1 MSEYIGLYS
10 VKDVVAEEFGPV
22 FMAVN
27 DGVAL
32 RSFGKLIQ
40 EVPEP
45 QEYELY
51 SVGVFK
57 PDSGRII
64 TLGDEPR
71 KVEFL
76 LSPDR
81 KYGLVDRSNE
91 CKLCGTELI
100 IDNQCPN
107 CGGAC

>member
-40 EVPEP
+40 DVPEP

-57 PDSGRII
+57 PDSGRVI
-64 TLGDEPR
+64 TLGEDPR
-71 KVEFL
+71 KIEFL
-76 LSPDR
+76 LSSDR
-81 KYGLVDRSNE
+81 KFAVVN
-91 CKLCGTELI
+91 
-100 IDNQCPN
+100 
-107 CGGAC
+107 GGEE

>member
-32 RSFGKLIQ
+32 RSFSKLIQ
-40 EVPEP
+40 DVPEP

-57 PDSGRII
+57 PDSGRIK
-64 TLGDEPR
+64 TLGEPR
-71 KVEFL
+71 NIEFL
-76 LSPDR
+76 LSSDR
-81 KYGLVDRSNE
+81 KFAVVN
-91 CKLCGTELI
+91 
-100 IDNQCPN
+100 
-107 CGGAC
+107 GGEE

>member
-10 VKDVVAEEFGPV
+10 VKDVVAEELGPV

-32 RSFGKLIQ
+32 RSFSKLIQ
-40 EVPEP
+40 DVPEP

-64 TLGDEPR
+64 TLDDEPR
-71 KVEFL
+71 KVAFL
-76 LSPDR
+76 VSPDR
-81 KYGLVDRSNE
+81 KFAVVD
-91 CKLCGTELI
+91 
-100 IDNQCPN
+100 
-107 CGGAC
+107 GGVE

>member
-1 MSEYIGLYS
+1 MSIGLYS

-32 RSFGKLIQ
+32 RSFGKLLKD
-40 EVPEP
+40 VPEP

-71 KVEFL
+71 KIEFL

-81 KYGLVDRSNE
+81 KFAVVD
-91 CKLCGTELI
+91 
-100 IDNQCPN
+100 
-107 CGGAC
+107 GGKE